1 MLRKSGRVVT
11 SASGTVTLGADDCF
25 SETLLSKDKEMLTG
39 CVKTPAT
46 LEGTTLLV
54 DQLVLACDLHQ
65 GRLHYRNVKRNVPL
79 LLTCKDT

>member
-1 MLRKSGRVVT
+1 MRKSGRVVT

-25 SETLLSKDKEMLTG
+25 SETLLRKDNKEMLTAG
-39 CVKTPAT
+39 VKTPAT
-46 LEGTTLLV
+46 PEGTTLLA
-54 DQLVLACDLHQ
+54 DRLVLACDLHQ